1 MFLVYF
7 FLLNSN
13 NRNGHLQKKGAN
25 KIEKQQEIQKENKEK
40 KVLKPTND
48 FVFKKIFGS
57 VGSERITTSLLEA
70 ILKINI
76 TAIDLDKNPITEKDV
91 LNDKM
96 GIMDIRVEINNKIDA
111 DIEMQIIDQGN
122 IEIRLMRYIS
132 KIFIR
137 GLKAGENYLDAKE
150 SIAILIAN
158 FEIEKHKN
166 VKKILTEY
174 EMREKNYGNIVLTDK
189 IKVYILELPKIER
202 IKSKDESLNL
212 WIKFMKDLEVKKMVD
227 KEDKELEETIQA
239 IQEAEKKYEELCQD
253 EHARY
258 IAELREKYI
267 EDSIS
272 IKQLGYENG
281 RKDGKKEGKKQ
292 GLAEGMKKGKEE
304 GVQEGRKQELERI
317 AKNMKNKNY
326 SVEEIMQITQLTKK
340 EIENL

>member
-1 MFLVYF
+1 M
-7 FLLNSN
+7 LNSN

-292 GLAEGMKKGKEE
+292 GLAEGMNKGKEE

>member
-1 MFLVYF
+1 M
-7 FLLNSN
+7 LNSN

-70 ILKINI
+70 ILKIDI

-122 IEIRLMRYIS
+122 IEIRLMRYVS

-281 RKDGKKEGKKQ
+281 RKEGKKEGKKQ

>member
-1 MFLVYF
+1 M
-7 FLLNSN
+7 LNSN

-122 IEIRLMRYIS
+122 IEIRLTRYIS

-137 GLKAGENYLDAKE
+137 GLKAGEDYIEAKE

-304 GVQEGRKQELERI
+304 GVQEGRKQQLERI

>member
-1 MFLVYF
+1 MAIYK
-7 FLLNSN
+7 
-13 NRNGHLQKKGAN
+13 RKKGAN

-122 IEIRLMRYIS
+122 IEIRLMRYVS

-292 GLAEGMKKGKEE
+292 GLEE
-304 GVQEGRKQELERI
+304 GIQEGKKQELERI

>member
-1 MFLVYF
+1 M
-7 FLLNSN
+7 
-13 NRNGHLQKKGAN
+13 
-25 KIEKQQEIQKENKEK
+25 
-40 KVLKPTND
+40 
-48 FVFKKIFGS
+48 
-57 VGSERITTSLLEA
+57 
-70 ILKINI
+70 
-76 TAIDLDKNPITEKDV
+76 
-91 LNDKM
+91 
-96 GIMDIRVEINNKIDA
+96 
-111 DIEMQIIDQGN
+111 
-122 IEIRLMRYIS
+122 
-132 KIFIR
+132 
-137 GLKAGENYLDAKE
+137 
-150 SIAILIAN
+150 
-158 FEIEKHKN
+158 
-166 VKKILTEY
+166 
-174 EMREKNYGNIVLTDK
+174 TDK

-281 RKDGKKEGKKQ
+281 KKDGKKE
-292 GLAEGMKKGKEE
+292 
-304 GVQEGRKQELERI
+304 ELERI

>member
-1 MFLVYF
+1 M
-7 FLLNSN
+7 LNSN

-122 IEIRLMRYIS
+122 IEIRLMRYVS

-326 SVEEIMQITQLTKK
+326 SIEEIIQITQLTKK

>member
-1 MFLVYF
+1 M
-7 FLLNSN
+7 LNSN

-70 ILKINI
+70 ILKIDI

-122 IEIRLMRYIS
+122 IEIRLMRYVS

-281 RKDGKKEGKKQ
+281 RKDGKKEGIK
-292 GLAEGMKKGKEE
+292 E
-304 GVQEGRKQELERI
+304 GVQEGKKQELERI

>member
-1 MFLVYF
+1 M
-7 FLLNSN
+7 LNSN

-70 ILKINI
+70 ILKIDI

-122 IEIRLMRYIS
+122 IEIRLMRYVS

>member
-1 MFLVYF
+1 MFI
-7 FLLNSN
+7 FLWNSN

-70 ILKINI
+70 ILKIDI

-122 IEIRLMRYIS
+122 IEIRLMRYVS

-281 RKDGKKEGKKQ
+281 KKDGKKEGKK
-292 GLAEGMKKGKEE
+292 EGK
-304 GVQEGRKQELERI
+304 KQELERI
-317 AKNMKNKNY
+317 ARNMKNKNY

>member
-1 MFLVYF
+1 MAIYK
-7 FLLNSN
+7 
-13 NRNGHLQKKGAN
+13 RKKGAN

-70 ILKINI
+70 ILKIDI

-122 IEIRLMRYIS
+122 IEIRLMRYVS

-281 RKDGKKEGKKQ
+281 RKDGKKEGIK
-292 GLAEGMKKGKEE
+292 E
-304 GVQEGRKQELERI
+304 GVQEGKKQELERI

>member
-1 MFLVYF
+1 M
-7 FLLNSN
+7 LNSN

-111 DIEMQIIDQGN
+111 DIEMQMIDQGN
-122 IEIRLMRYIS
+122 IEIRLMRYVS

-292 GLAEGMKKGKEE
+292 GLEE
-304 GVQEGRKQELERI
+304 GIQEGKKQELERI

-326 SVEEIMQITQLTKK
+326 SIEEIIQITQLTKK

>member
-1 MFLVYF
+1 
-7 FLLNSN
+7 
-13 NRNGHLQKKGAN
+13 
-25 KIEKQQEIQKENKEK
+25 
-40 KVLKPTND
+40 
-48 FVFKKIFGS
+48 
-57 VGSERITTSLLEA
+57 
-70 ILKINI
+70 
-76 TAIDLDKNPITEKDV
+76 
-91 LNDKM
+91 M

-111 DIEMQIIDQGN
+111 DIEMQMIDQGN
-122 IEIRLMRYIS
+122 IEIRLMRYVS

-202 IKSKDESLNL
+202 MKSKDESLNL

-272 IKQLGYENG
+272 IRQLGYENG

-292 GLAEGMKKGKEE
+292 
-304 GVQEGRKQELERI
+304 ELERI
-317 AKNMKNKNY
+317 AKNMKDRNY
-326 SVEEIMQITQLTKK
+326 SVEEIMQITRLTKK
-340 EIENL
+340 EIEQL

>member
-1 MFLVYF
+1 M
-7 FLLNSN
+7 LNSN

-292 GLAEGMKKGKEE
+292 GLEE
-304 GVQEGRKQELERI
+304 GIQEGKKQELERI

>member
-1 MFLVYF
+1 M
-7 FLLNSN
+7 LNSN

-122 IEIRLMRYIS
+122 IEIRLMRYVS

-272 IKQLGYENG
+272 IK
-281 RKDGKKEGKKQ
+281 
-292 GLAEGMKKGKEE
+292 
-304 GVQEGRKQELERI
+304 
-317 AKNMKNKNY
+317 
-326 SVEEIMQITQLTKK
+326 
-340 EIENL
+340 

>member
-1 MFLVYF
+1 MAIYK
-7 FLLNSN
+7 
-13 NRNGHLQKKGAN
+13 RKKGAN

-70 ILKINI
+70 ILKIDI

-122 IEIRLMRYIS
+122 IEIRLMRYVS

-317 AKNMKNKNY
+317 AK
-326 SVEEIMQITQLTKK
+326 I
-340 EIENL
+340 

>member
-1 MFLVYF
+1 M
-7 FLLNSN
+7 LNSN

-122 IEIRLMRYIS
+122 IEIRLMRYVS

-158 FEIEKHKN
+158 FVIEKHKN

>member
-1 MFLVYF
+1 M
-7 FLLNSN
+7 LNSN

-111 DIEMQIIDQGN
+111 DIEMQMIDQGN
-122 IEIRLMRYIS
+122 IEIRLMRYVS

-292 GLAEGMKKGKEE
+292 GLEE
-304 GVQEGRKQELERI
+304 GIQEGKKQELERI

>member
-1 MFLVYF
+1 M
-7 FLLNSN
+7 LNSN

-70 ILKINI
+70 ILKIDI

-122 IEIRLMRYIS
+122 IEIRLMRYVS

-292 GLAEGMKKGKEE
+292 GLEE
-304 GVQEGRKQELERI
+304 GIQEGKKQELERI

>member
-1 MFLVYF
+1 MAIYK
-7 FLLNSN
+7 
-13 NRNGHLQKKGAN
+13 RKKGAN

-70 ILKINI
+70 ILKIDI

-122 IEIRLMRYIS
+122 IEIRLMRYVS

-292 GLAEGMKKGKEE
+292 GLEE
-304 GVQEGRKQELERI
+304 GIQEGKKQELERI

>member
-1 MFLVYF
+1 M
-7 FLLNSN
+7 LNSN
-13 NRNGHLQKKGAN
+13 NRNVHLQKKGAN

-57 VGSERITTSLLEA
+57 VGSETTTTSLLEA

-122 IEIRLMRYIS
+122 IEIRLMRYVS

-174 EMREKNYGNIVLTDK
+174 EMREKIYGNIVLTDK

-281 RKDGKKEGKKQ
+281 KKDGKKE
-292 GLAEGMKKGKEE
+292 
-304 GVQEGRKQELERI
+304 ELERI

>member
-1 MFLVYF
+1 M
-7 FLLNSN
+7 LNSN

-122 IEIRLMRYIS
+122 IEIRLMRYVS

-292 GLAEGMKKGKEE
+292 GLEE
-304 GVQEGRKQELERI
+304 GIQEGKKQELERI

>member
-1 MFLVYF
+1 M
-7 FLLNSN
+7 LNSN

-122 IEIRLMRYIS
+122 IEIRLMRYVS

-239 IQEAEKKYEELCQD
+239 IQEAEKKYEELYQD

>member
-1 MFLVYF
+1 MAIYK
-7 FLLNSN
+7 
-13 NRNGHLQKKGAN
+13 RKKGAN

-111 DIEMQIIDQGN
+111 DIEMQMIDQGN
-122 IEIRLMRYIS
+122 IEIRLMRYVS

>member
-1 MFLVYF
+1 M
-7 FLLNSN
+7 LNSN

-122 IEIRLMRYIS
+122 IEIRLMRYVS

-292 GLAEGMKKGKEE
+292 GLEE
-304 GVQEGRKQELERI
+304 GIQEGKKQELERI

-326 SVEEIMQITQLTKK
+326 SIEEIMQITQLTKK

>member
-1 MFLVYF
+1 MAIYK
-7 FLLNSN
+7 
-13 NRNGHLQKKGAN
+13 RKKGAN

-70 ILKINI
+70 ILKIDI

>member
-1 MFLVYF
+1 M
-7 FLLNSN
+7 LNSN

-70 ILKINI
+70 ILKIDI

-292 GLAEGMKKGKEE
+292 GLEE
-304 GVQEGRKQELERI
+304 GIQEGKKQELERI

>member
-1 MFLVYF
+1 MAIYK
-7 FLLNSN
+7 
-13 NRNGHLQKKGAN
+13 RKKGAN

-70 ILKINI
+70 ILKIDI

-111 DIEMQIIDQGN
+111 DIEMQMIDQGN
-122 IEIRLMRYIS
+122 IEIRLMRYVS

-281 RKDGKKEGKKQ
+281 RKDGKKEGIK
-292 GLAEGMKKGKEE
+292 E
-304 GVQEGRKQELERI
+304 GVQEGKKQELERI